1 MAYVVGVKYG
11 QSANDSWD
19 PKDNSVKG
27 SVSGVYIIRTDDEPD
42 PCAIT
47 PDYILRNV
55 SGIPRL
61 GSALPWAPSLY
72 LVNRTTT
79 EVTDS
84 TWEVEC
90 EYEYFRKERDK
101 PEPDEPWN
109 VKPKWSWSS
118 STFDDVLFKSY
129 DDAGGIGQE
138 GPIVNSAGTK
148 YPPIVRPEN
157 SPVLSLTIPRLNFDY
172 KKEMDYVNTVNTS
185 NFWGWGKYQALMQDI
200 SAQQAEQEGIE
211 YWNVTY
217 KIAFKSLKVTL
228 THGGSETEVG
238 WRTVLLDEGPEY
250 KVLVP
255 LVGNIVQ
262 KFKTAEG
269 DAYVGNLDGSGG
281 QAPDGEFYWN
291 VFNQYE
297 LKDFNAL
304 GNMGPY

>member
-1 MAYVVGVKYG
+1 MAYVVGIKFG
-11 QSANDSWD
+11 QTANDSWD

-27 SVSGVYIIRTDDEPD
+27 TVSGVYIVRTDDESD
-42 PCAIT
+42 TCSIT
-47 PDYILRNV
+47 PDYILRTA
-55 SGIPRL
+55 GIPSL
-61 GSALPWAPSLY
+61 GSPVVWAPSLF
-72 LVNRTTT
+72 LVNRTVT
-79 EVTDS
+79 EVTEN

-90 EYEYFRKERDK
+90 EFEYLRRERDR
-101 PEPDEPWN
+101 PEPTEPWS

-129 DDAGGIGQE
+129 NDAGGIGDE
-138 GPIVNSAGTK
+138 GPVGNSAGTK

-157 SPVLSLTIPRLNFDY
+157 SPVLSLVIPRLNFDY
-172 KKEMDYVNTVNTS
+172 KKEMDYVNTVNDGD
-185 NFWGWGKYQALMQDI
+185 FWGWGNNQALMQDK
-200 SAQQAEQEGIE
+200 SDQQAEQDGIE
-211 YWNVTY
+211 FWNVTY

-238 WRTVLLDEGPEY
+238 WRTVLLDEGPEF

-255 LVGNIVQ
+255 LVGNVMM

>member
-1 MAYVVGVKYG
+1 MAYVVGIKFG
-11 QSANDSWD
+11 QTANDSWD

-27 SVSGVYIIRTDDEPD
+27 TVSGVYIVRTDDESD
-42 PCAIT
+42 TCSIT
-47 PDYILRNV
+47 PDYILRTA
-55 SGIPRL
+55 GIPSL
-61 GSALPWAPSLY
+61 GSPVVWAPSLF
-72 LVNRTTT
+72 LVNRTVT
-79 EVTDS
+79 EVTEN

-90 EYEYFRKERDK
+90 EFEYLRRERDK
-101 PEPDEPWN
+101 PEPTEPWS

-129 DDAGGIGQE
+129 DDAGGIGDE

-157 SPVLSLTIPRLNFDY
+157 SPVLSLIIPRLNFDY
-172 KKEMDYVNTVNTS
+172 KKEMDYVNTVNS
-185 NFWGWGKYQALMQDI
+185 GNFWGWGKYQALMQDI
-200 SAQQAEQEGIE
+200 SAQQAEQGGIE
-211 YWNVTY
+211 FWNVTY

-255 LVGNIVQ
+255 LVGNVVQ

>member
-1 MAYVVGVKYG
+1 MAYVVGIKFG
-11 QSANDSWD
+11 QTANDSWD

-27 SVSGVYIIRTDDEPD
+27 TVSGVYIVRTDDESD
-42 PCAIT
+42 TCSIT
-47 PDYILRNV
+47 PDYILRTA
-55 SGIPRL
+55 GIPSL
-61 GSALPWAPSLY
+61 GSPVVWAPSLF
-72 LVNRTTT
+72 LVNRTVT
-79 EVTDS
+79 EVTEN

-90 EYEYFRKERDK
+90 EFEYLRRERDK
-101 PEPDEPWN
+101 PEPTEPWN

-129 DDAGGIGQE
+129 DDAGGIGDE

-157 SPVLSLTIPRLNFDY
+157 SPILSLVIPRLNFDY
-172 KKEMDYVNTVNTS
+172 KKEMDYVNTVNS
-185 NFWGWGKYQALMQDI
+185 GNFWGWGKYQALMQDI
-200 SAQQAEQEGIE
+200 SAQQAEHEGIE
-211 YWNVTY
+211 FWNVTY

-228 THGGSETEVG
+228 SHGGTEEEVG

-250 KVLVP
+250 RTATYPFGHLK
-255 LVGNIVQ
+255 

-269 DAYVGNLDGSGG
+269 DAYVGNLAGDGTE
-281 QAPDGEFYWN
+281 AADGEFYWN
-291 VFNQYE
+291 AFNQYE